1 MGVKVGVVGLGNQGI
16 LHVEALKS
24 VPDAELVAVADVNAE
39 RAKSVAYEYKIPRYY
54 TGAKELCEDP
64 EVEAVIV
71 ATPDHLHLEPVLEAL
86 KAGKHVLVEKPMAT
100 RSGEAELMRAESR
113 RRGLILMVNFE
124 NRFNPPFAYVK
135 ELLERGEIGS
145 PLYAYIRLS
154 DTVYVPRRMLPWA
167 SQTSVAHFLM
177 SHTADLACW
186 YFGRRVREVYAVSVS
201 KVLSDLGTPDA
212 VGALL
217 KFEGEGFAT
226 LESGWVLP
234 ESSPS
239 VFDFKLELVG
249 SEGAVH
255 VNTESEGLV
264 VASKGGLAYPHM
276 AKLYRLRG
284 AVTGFLREAD
294 RHFVECV
301 SGRATPLIK
310 AEEGVENA
318 RIIEAIV
325 KSSLEGRAVKL

>member
-1 MGVKVGVVGLGNQGI
+1 MRVGVGVVGLGNQGI

-24 VPDAELVAVADVNAE
+24 IQGAELVAVADVNAE
-39 RAKSVAYEYKIPRYY
+39 KAKSVADEHKIPKYY
-54 TGAKELCEDP
+54 ASARELCEDP

-86 KAGKHVLVEKPMAT
+86 KAGKHVFVEKPMAT
-100 RSGEAELMRAESR
+100 KSSEAELMCAESR

-135 ELLERGEIGS
+135 ELLEKGEIGS

-154 DTVYVPRRMLPWA
+154 DTIYVPRRMLPWA
-167 SQTSVAHFLM
+167 SRTSVAHFLM

-186 YFGRRVREVYAVSVS
+186 YFGRKTREVYAVSVN
-201 KVLSDLGTPDA
+201 KVLSDLGTPDTI
-212 VGALL
+212 GALL
-217 KFEGEGFAT
+217 KFDGDGFAF

-255 VNTESEGLV
+255 INTESEGLAV
-264 VASKGGLAYPHM
+264 MSKDKLAYPHV
-276 AKLYRLRG
+276 AKLYKLRG
-284 AVTGFLREAD
+284 AVMGFLREAD
-294 RHFVECV
+294 MHFIECV

-310 AEEGVENA
+310 VEEGVENV
-318 RIIEAIV
+318 RIIEAII
-325 KSSLEGRAVKL
+325 KSSLEGGIVKL